1 MQMSISEAWN
11 SLVHGLEQENGRGHS
26 LVPSSLPRCIGYQD
40 VYVDERTW
48 LPRAVL
54 VVDDETW
61 ILGANRRTDGEEKK
75 KREEKWKRAGP
86 VSHKYRKGRETKC
99 RRTRVED

>member
-11 SLVHGLEQENGRGHS
+11 SLVHGLQQENGRGHS

-61 ILGANRRTDGEEKK
+61 ILGANRRTDAGEKRRGRKEKK
-75 KREEKWKRAGP
+75 EKEKRREMETHRA
-86 VSHKYRKGRETKC
+86 RFA
-99 RRTRVED
+99 